1 MNQGTR
7 TKIYLKN
14 TCPYC
19 LKLRIFL
26 TEAGI
31 ADRFDFVVFADG
43 DATHQA
49 QRARMQAAGQQP
61 SFPAAEIDGDR
72 LTTGTD
78 DLIAHFAQQAGVD
91 VAKLPLLAYYSQG
104 VFPRHVQMHKE
115 LRELR
120 GG

>member
-1 MNQGTR
+1 MSQSPR
-7 TKIYLKN
+7 TQIYLKN

-26 TEAGI
+26 TEAGL

-43 DATHQA
+43 DEAHQA
-49 QRARMQAAGQQP
+49 LRARMQAAGQQP
-61 SFPAAEIDGDR
+61 SFPAVELEPGR
-72 LTTGTD
+72 LATGTD
-78 DLIAHFAQQAGVD
+78 ELIARFAREAGVD
-91 VAKLPLLAYYSQG
+91 AGTLPLLAYYSDG
-104 VFPRHVQMHKE
+104 VFRRHVQMHKE